1 MKSNKVPGKLKVW
14 FIVHFA
20 LDISFAIPLL
30 LVPIQFLTLLGWK
43 TIDPIASRL
52 VAAAL
57 LAIGTESLVSRNS
70 SLDSYKTMLTLKII
84 WSSVAIAAL
93 LLGLLNGGFDNVY
106 IGVSILSIFVIFNIV
121 WSYWYLKLI
130 K

>member
-70 SLDSYKTMLTLKII
+70 SLDSYKAMLTLKII
-84 WSSVAIAAL
+84 WSSAAIAAL